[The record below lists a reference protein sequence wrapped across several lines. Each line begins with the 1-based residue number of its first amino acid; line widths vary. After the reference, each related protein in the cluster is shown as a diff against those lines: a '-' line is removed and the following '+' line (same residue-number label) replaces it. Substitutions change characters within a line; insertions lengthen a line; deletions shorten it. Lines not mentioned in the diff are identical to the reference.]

1 MPFINTGAD
10 YITFERSRRVT
21 IGCAEEIMNAAI
33 TAAERSELNR
43 IRKMQRLRQSADDNA
58 EWVYVN
64 VRQARETR

>member
-1 MPFINTGAD
+1 
-10 YITFERSRRVT
+10 
-21 IGCAEEIMNAAI
+21 MNAAI